1 MEMEDKIRIG
11 ISACLV
17 GQLVRFDGSHK
28 HDRYL
33 TNTLGEYLDFVPVCP
48 EVESGFS
55 VPRETLRLVGDPE
68 APRLVTS
75 RTNIDHTDL
84 MLGWAEKRVRELEA
98 ENLCGFIFK
107 SDSPSSGLMRVKVY
121 NPKGMAEKKGVGLF
135 ARTFTRHFPLLPVE
149 EEGRLNDPVLR
160 ETFIEQIFTLKRW
173 RETLTLGRNM
183 KNLVDFQTRHK
194 LLMLS
199 HSPANARLMGK
210 LVADGKQAP
219 IQAVYAQYERL
230 LIETLRMKS
239 TIKKNLNV
247 LEHILGY
254 FKNQLGSDEKQEM
267 LEIFDRYRN
276 EFVPLIVPVTLLNH
290 YVRKTGE
297 PYLKQQVYLNPHP
310 IALKLRNHA

>member
-1 MEMEDKIRIG
+1 MEDKIRIG
-11 ISACLV
+11 ISACLL
-17 GQLVRFDGSHK
+17 GQPVRFDGSHK
-28 HDRYL
+28 HDHYL
-33 TNTLGEYLDFVPVCP
+33 TNTLSEYLDFVPVCP

-68 APRLVTS
+68 APRLITS
-75 RTNIDHTDL
+75 RTNIDHTDR
-84 MLGWAEKRVRELEA
+84 MLSWAEKRVRELEA

-135 ARTFTRHFPLLPVE
+135 ARTFTRHFPMLPVE

-173 RETLTLGRNM
+173 REMLTLGRNI

-219 IQAVYAQYERL
+219 IQSVYAQYERL

-254 FKNQLGSDEKQEM
+254 FKNQLDSDEKQEM
-267 LEIFDRYRN
+267 LEIFDLYRN

>member
-1 MEMEDKIRIG
+1 MEDKIRIG
-11 ISACLV
+11 VSACLL
-17 GQLVRFDGSHK
+17 GQEVRFDGGHK

-48 EVESGFS
+48 EVEAGFPI
-55 VPRETLRLVGDPE
+55 PRETFRLVGDPE

-75 RTNIDHTDL
+75 RKNVDHTDR
-84 MLGWAEKRVRELEA
+84 MMAWAEKRVKELEQ

-121 NPKGMAEKKGVGLF
+121 NPNGMAEKKGVGLF
-135 ARTFTRHFPLLPVE
+135 ARAFTRHFPLLPVE
-149 EEGRLNDPVLR
+149 EEGRLNDPKLR

-173 RETLTLGRNM
+173 RETLGRGRSM
-183 KNLVDFQTRHK
+183 KNLVDFHTRHK

-199 HSPANARLMGK
+199 HSPANARVMGK
-210 LVADGKQAP
+210 LVADGKQMP
-219 IQAVYAQYERL
+219 LQSLYDQYERL

-254 FKNQLGSDEKQEM
+254 FKNQLSADEKQEM
-267 LEIFDRYRN
+267 LELFDRYRN
-276 EFVPLIVPVTLLNH
+276 EFLPLIVPVTLLNH
-290 YVRKTGE
+290 YVRKIDE

-310 IALKLRNHA
+310 VALKLRNHA

>member
-1 MEMEDKIRIG
+1 MEDKIRIG
-11 ISACLV
+11 VSACLL
-17 GQLVRFDGSHK
+17 GQQVRFDGGHK

-48 EVESGFS
+48 EVEAGFPI
-55 VPRETLRLVGDPE
+55 PRETFRLIGDSE
-68 APRLVTS
+68 NPRLVTS
-75 RTNIDHTDL
+75 RSNIDHTDR
-84 MLGWAEKRVRELEA
+84 MVDWARTRVRELDK

-135 ARTFTRHFPLLPVE
+135 ARTFTQHFPLLPVE
-149 EEGRLNDPVLR
+149 EEGRLNDPKLR

-173 RETLTLGRNM
+173 RETLAQGRSI
-183 KNLVDFQTRHK
+183 KNLVDFHTRHK

-210 LVADGKQAP
+210 LVADGKNMS

-239 TIKKNLNV
+239 TLKKNMNV

-254 FKNQLGSDEKQEM
+254 FKKQLNSDEKQEM

-276 EFVPLIVPVTLLNH
+276 EFMPLIVPVTLLNH
-290 YVRKTGE
+290 YVRKFGE